1 MKAETQRGKKCRRLF
16 WTSGIRWKKT
26 WASFSISSK
35 GKEIE
40 KSKPRDAPKVGTH
53 FHSRSQR
60 IPIINLPRKL
70 SSWPGTQKDRHH
82 KKEPGETTAETDLQI
97 LQILESSAID
107 GKITMLMSLKK
118 QKISFKCMQGM
129 KSSCLKYSSKLG
141 KEPNRLTRNQ

>member
-1 MKAETQRGKKCRRLF
+1 MPPK
-16 WTSGIRWKKT
+16 
-26 WASFSISSK
+26 WAHIFIQ
-35 GKEIE
+35 GLKESPLLICQGNWAA
-40 KSKPRDAPKVGTH
+40 D
-53 FHSRSQR
+53 Q
-60 IPIINLPRKL
+60 
-70 SSWPGTQKDRHH
+70 GTQKDRHH

-118 QKISFKCMQGM
+118 QKISFKWMQGM

>member
-1 MKAETQRGKKCRRLF
+1 MKAETQRGKKRRKLF
-16 WTSGIRWKKT
+16 WTWGICWKKL
-26 WASFSISSK
+26 WASFLIASK

-40 KSKPRDAPKVGTH
+40 KSKPRDARKVGTH

-60 IPIINLPRKL
+60 IPIINLPRKM

-97 LQILESSAID
+97 LRILESSAID

-118 QKISFKCMQGM
+118 QKISFKWMQGI
-129 KSSCLKYSSKLG
+129 KSSCLK
-141 KEPNRLTRNQ
+141 